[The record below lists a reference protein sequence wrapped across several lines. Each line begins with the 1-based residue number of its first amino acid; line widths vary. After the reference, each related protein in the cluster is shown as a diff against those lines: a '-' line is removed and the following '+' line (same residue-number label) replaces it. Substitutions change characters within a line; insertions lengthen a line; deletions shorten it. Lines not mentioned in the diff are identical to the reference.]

1 MKIASIAQPLMAFC
15 DCFAGSLRGA
25 GDTKSPMIAAIFGPV
40 AVRITACYLLAFTF
54 ELGLVG
60 IWIGS
65 TFDWGVRALWLFFV
79 VKKGRW
85 KEIEI

>member
-1 MKIASIAQPLMAFC
+1 MRVAAIAQPFMALC

-54 ELGLVG
+54 DLGLVG

-65 TFDWGVRALWLFFV
+65 TFDWAVRAVWLGIV
-79 VKKGRW
+79 VKRGHW
-85 KEIEI
+85 KEIEV